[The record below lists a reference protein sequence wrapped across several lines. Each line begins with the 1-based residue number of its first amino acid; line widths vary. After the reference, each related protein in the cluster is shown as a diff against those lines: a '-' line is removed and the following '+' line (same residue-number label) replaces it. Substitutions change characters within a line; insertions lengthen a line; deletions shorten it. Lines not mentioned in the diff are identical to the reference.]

1 MEVELS
7 ICLASGSGSVCC
19 NPNPDGRSVSFKTPA
34 RLNEAS
40 FPISDASFSAD
51 YIYNTTTPSKV
62 FETQMAN
69 VATSMLQ
76 GSQNSVIFA
85 YGQKALPKR
94 QCLFG
99 TSLLTETINA
109 ESGLIQHVLK
119 NLFAL
124 PHSETIFKV
133 HAFALGVN
141 DAVIDLLNVDNE
153 SAAIADS
160 IKDGPSILGLTRQE
174 VKSYSEAVAAVK
186 IIAKNVEEEFRD
198 VLDESRENDPFP
210 PYNPSTCIVGIL
222 KFANREAAESGVDCN
237 SICFVSLGDSE
248 RPPLCGINLDQ
259 LNKYEKTHKS
269 HSSLVSVF
277 GAIRGNR
284 LRVPFTKSKLTLIL
298 RRAYNQEKNNPQ
310 NELNKPTKSFV
321 LFWAF
326 NDDRHAEETYH
337 TLTTAKRISSPMGGS
352 SIGPASRD
360 LTVEK
365 WRLEQ
370 DILELKDELSIAR
383 AVHEYKPCIYDQAKP
398 VQNIQEEEFKRITTI
413 NKRREDAR
421 AKAQAEMRLQAQK
434 EAELIIQ
441 KEEKKSNS
449 NLQELEEKLKVKQAN
464 NTELNT
470 ERERK
475 TKEYDKQLDKIRK
488 KKLEEEEKANKL
500 KEEIR
505 AIEEELAARQGAME
519 LARQQL
525 DLLHE
530 NRTNGR
536 ELIMQSRETE
546 RENRQKVYQQR
557 KAQREQWIAEFEAT
571 NQKVLEQVTALAKE
585 KAAASSGKYGAT
597 AGPDDIS
604 EQEVRRDIDAIRQ
617 FLPKLLDIDN
627 PRLENAASEKI
638 RLQLE
643 EYFENEKRGFEK
655 KLVEEE
661 QRKKELEKA
670 VEAYKARLE
679 EHQSR
684 LKKDQLREAI
694 RKEHHL
700 EGLVEQV
707 VQYLEHGCQL
717 TKIPSKGVARKRY
730 YYIGEDRKKLC
741 CCELDEI
748 QTVMNKR
755 KPATIFFLKD
765 IKRIVL
771 GQFTAG
777 FEHFGKGGKRGGELD
792 DDEGAYNPSNTEALT
807 AQNLSKYF
815 YRSFSVEFKK
825 GKVLDLV
832 TDTDSDFEAWIV
844 AFRRLLGRKEDWE
857 KVFDDKKGA
866 TDPPPL
872 IEWGEP
878 LEVTGRPGAGQLSSE
893 EQRLCSA
900 HHVTPKQY
908 LNAKQ
913 EVLQKAQSSFIT
925 VYDVRTLSSLDLP
938 RAQDVYEYFVAKKLV
953 VRASEQ
959 AE

>member
-7 ICLASGSGSVCC
+7 ICLSSGQGSVIC
-19 NPNPDGRSVSFKTPA
+19 NPNADGRSLSYKAPT
-34 RLNEAS
+34 RLTEAS
-40 FPISDASFSAD
+40 FPITDASFQVD
-51 YIYNTTTPSKV
+51 YVHNTTTSTSKV
-62 FETQMAN
+62 YDTQFGSIASNM
-69 VATSMLQ
+69 MQ
-76 GSQNSVIFA
+76 GSQNSVVYT

-94 QCLFG
+94 QCLLG
-99 TSLLTETINA
+99 SSLVTESLNA
-109 ESGLIQHVLK
+109 ESGLIQHVVK

-124 PHSETIFKV
+124 PHGESVLKV
-133 HAFALGVN
+133 HAFILGVN
-141 DAVIDLLNVDNE
+141 DSVIDLLNVDNE
-153 SAAIADS
+153 SATMIDS
-160 IKDGPSILGLTRQE
+160 IKDGPSIQGLTRQGI
-174 VKSYSEAVAAVK
+174 KSYKEAVAALK
-186 IIAKNVEEEFRD
+186 TIAKNVEEEFRD
-198 VLDESRENDPFP
+198 VKDESHENDPFP

-222 KFANREAAESGVDCN
+222 KYANREAAESGTDCN
-237 SICFVSLGDSE
+237 SIHFVAMGDSE
-248 RPPLCGINLDQ
+248 RPPLCGIHLDQ

-310 NELNKPTKSFV
+310 NELNKPTKSFI

-337 TLTTAKRISSPMGGS
+337 VLTTARKISSPMGGTTV
-352 SIGPASRD
+352 GPASRD

-370 DILELKDELSIAR
+370 DILELKDELSIAK
-383 AVHEYKPCIYDQAKP
+383 AVHDYKPCIYDQAKP
-398 VQNIQEEEFKRITTI
+398 VQNIQEEEFKRITAI
-413 NKRREDAR
+413 NKRREEAR
-421 AKAQAEMRLQAQK
+421 AKAQAEMRLQAQR
-434 EAELIIQ
+434 EAEVIIQ

-449 NLQELEEKLKVKQAN
+449 NLQELEEKLKAKQAHN
-464 NTELNT
+464 AGLNA

-475 TKEYDKQLDKIRK
+475 VKEYDKQLDKIRK
-488 KKLEEEEKANKL
+488 KKQEEEEKANKL

-505 AIEEELAARQGAME
+505 AIEEELAARHGAIE
-519 LARQQL
+519 KARQQL
-525 DLLHE
+525 DMLHQD
-530 NRTNGR
+530 RTHGR

-546 RENRQKVYQQR
+546 RENRQKVYNQR
-557 KAQREQWIAEFEAT
+557 KEQREQWIAEIEAT
-571 NQKVLEQVTALAKE
+571 NQKVLEQVRAISKE
-585 KAAASSGKYGAT
+585 KAAAGIGHFNSSS
-597 AGPDDIS
+597 DDVS
-604 EQEVRRDIDAIRQ
+604 EHEVMRDIDAIRK
-617 FLPKLLDIDN
+617 FLPKLVDIDN
-627 PRLENAASEKI
+627 PRLETPASEKI

-643 EYFENEKRGFEK
+643 EYFEKEKREFEK
-655 KLVEEE
+655 KLAEEE

-670 VEAYKARLE
+670 VEAYKVQLE
-679 EHQSR
+679 EYQTR
-684 LKKDQLREAI
+684 LKKDQLREAV
-694 RKEHHL
+694 RKERHL
-700 EGLVEQV
+700 DVLVEQV
-707 VQYLEHGCQL
+707 VQYLEHGCQM

-755 KPATIFFLKD
+755 KPSTIFFFKD
-765 IKRIVL
+765 IRRIVL

-777 FEHFGKGGKRGGELD
+777 FEHYGKGGKRGGDLD
-792 DDEGAYNPSNTEALT
+792 DDEGAYNPTNTETLT
-807 AQNLSKYF
+807 PQNLSKYF
-815 YRSFSVEFKK
+815 YRSFSIEFRK

-857 KVFDDKKGA
+857 KVFDDKKGSA
-866 TDPPPL
+866 DPQPP
-872 IEWGEP
+872 IEWGEL
-878 LEVTGRPGAGQLSSE
+878 LEVGGRAGASQLSSE

-900 HHVTPKQY
+900 HHITPKQY
-908 LNAKQ
+908 LSAKQ

-938 RAQDVYEYFVAKKLV
+938 RAQDVHEYFVAKKLV
-953 VRASEQ
+953 ARTTEQ